1 MSQRD
6 FAADDKQN
14 WQPLRLFNIY
24 RIFVATLFLT
34 LWRFG
39 LAPDALGH
47 LAPRLYIDTLIVYLV
62 LGLLAMIAARL
73 RWPQFQVQ
81 ATLLASVDVLVVI
94 LLAHSSGGVTSGVE
108 VLLIPAIGAVGLL
121 LSELSALFAAAAAS
135 LLLLFD
141 QVYLHLSGQQ
151 IDSAYTQSGLLGLA
165 LFVTAV
171 VSAALAHR
179 ARANEALAVR
189 RGLDLAN
196 LAELNEHIVEHFNT
210 GLIVAEPH
218 GEIRLINNAAWQLMG
233 HAAGTQLGSL
243 ENLSPS
249 LYTTFRQWQATPDG
263 LHRLLAQPGRGME
276 LRVRF
281 IPLGID
287 NQATLITLEDQ
298 AELAAQ
304 VQSAKLA
311 SLGRLAA
318 SIAHEIRNPLSAI
331 SHAAQLLNESPT
343 LSPQD
348 KRLVE
353 IIRTQGIRMDA
364 IVEDVL
370 RLSRKDPPRTRPLDL
385 KVWLQ
390 TQADELRQRYE
401 SQGGNGVE
409 LHLHLDDTNLTA
421 VCDEGH
427 LSQIFWSL
435 CENASRYGRR
445 PDDERLVLTFAAHRP
460 PGAPQ
465 IRLDV
470 IDQGPGVPPET
481 VSHLFEPFFTTSA
494 SGTGLGLYIASEL
507 CALNSGHLEYIPMP
521 SGGSCFR
528 SYLPAAREAAPHQIP
543 PIPTSSDASSAN
555 ARYIE
560 KIDSQVTAMQA
571 QQSPANRRA

>member
-1 MSQRD
+1 MPQRD
-6 FAADDKQN
+6 FAADDRQN

-39 LAPDALGH
+39 LAPHALGH
-47 LAPRLYIDTLIVYLV
+47 LAPRLFIGTLIAYLA
-62 LGLLAMIAARL
+62 LGLLAVIAARL
-73 RWPQFQVQ
+73 RWPPFQVQ
-81 ATLLASVDVLVVI
+81 ATLLAAVDVFVVV

-151 IDSAYTQSGLLGLA
+151 LDSAYTQSGLLGLA

-210 GLIVAEPH
+210 GLIVVEPR

-233 HAAGTQLGSL
+233 HAEGPQLGSL
-243 ENLSPS
+243 ESLSPA
-249 LYTTFRQWQATPDG
+249 LYTAFRQWQAAPDT

-281 IPLGID
+281 TSLGID
-287 NQATLITLEDQ
+287 NQATLITIEDQ

-348 KRLVE
+348 KRLAE
-353 IIRTQGIRMDA
+353 IIRTQGSRMDA
-364 IVEDVL
+364 IVDDVL

-390 TQADELRQRYE
+390 TQADEVRNRCDR
-401 SQGGNGVE
+401 GGGTGAE

-445 PDDERLVLTFAAHRP
+445 PDNERLVLTFAAHRP

-481 VSHLFEPFFTTSA
+481 VAHLFEPFFTTSA

-528 SYLPAAREAAPHQIP
+528 CYLPAARVPASRQAPAT
-543 PIPTSSDASSAN
+543 PTALDADRAN

-560 KIDSQVTAMQA
+560 SIDPGTSATQA
-571 QQSPANRRA
+571 LQAPANRHA